1 MTLLT
6 RKLKRETEIP
16 ADHHGRHIIIE
27 IEPPQLI
34 SFREKGRRK
43 KYTATVSW
51 LFQQTVKQEAAR
63 LIAERKKRKNAK
75 LLEKQTREWWFSR
88 KENDE

>member
-6 RKLKRETEIP
+6 RKLRRETEIP
-16 ADHHGRHIIIE
+16 ADHHGRHIVIE

-51 LFQQTVKQEAAR
+51 LYQQVLKQEAAR
-63 LIAERKKRKNAK
+63 LAAERKNRKKEKR
-75 LLEKQTREWWFSR
+75 EWFSR
-88 KENDE
+88 KESE

>member
-43 KYTATVSW
+43 KHTATVAW
-51 LFQQTVKQEAAR
+51 VYQQVLKAEAAK
-63 LIAERKKRKNAK
+63 LMAERKKRK
-75 LLEKQTREWWFSR
+75 KQTKEWFSR
-88 KENDE
+88 KESE